1 MTRSTP
7 TRCRPSAGQGGGIP
21 LRSARLPVTRGFL
34 PLPDP
39 GGAAGC
45 PVAPPGTR
53 PGGSPTRSLR
63 EPASGDRAPRHR
75 GRADLAGARRGPKA
89 ELYASAGIPEL
100 WVVDVPGRRVGVH
113 RAPRPTGYSAVED
126 ATRGELVA
134 AGLAGGPRIDV
145 EELFAVLVETA

>member
-1 MTRSTP
+1 M
-7 TRCRPSAGQGGGIP
+7 
-21 LRSARLPVTRGFL
+21 TRGFL

-45 PVAPPGTR
+45 PVAP
-53 PGGSPTRSLR
+53 L
-63 EPASGDRAPRHR
+63 EP
-75 GRADLAGARRGPKA
+75 DLAVAPPGRYASRHPETALLVIEVALTSQALDEGPKA

-126 ATRGELVA
+126 VTRGELVTA
-134 AGLAGGPRIDV
+134 ELAGGPRIDV